1 LFQPSQV
8 SIAFYVGNVL
18 VATTA
23 DDHDIAVGAS
33 SMIYGM
39 LGAYVAYMAINWTV
53 LAEIRTQLCC
63 IIGVMCFFF
72 LLSSFGDGI
81 SFAGH
86 AGGFLGGLLWGM
98 AILPPVGTK
107 NIYVTIA
114 GWAGIS
120 IYLLT
125 TFLVLFL

>member
-1 LFQPSQV
+1 MFS
-8 SIAFYVGNVL
+8 VGNVL

-33 SMIYGM
+33 SMICGM
-39 LGAYVAYMAINWTV
+39 LGAYVAYMGINWTV
-53 LAEIRTQLCC
+53 LAEIRDQLCC
-63 IIGVMCFFF
+63 IIRVMCFFF
-72 LLSSFGDGI
+72 LLSSLGDWI
-81 SFAGH
+81 SFAGDV
-86 AGGFLGGLLWGM
+86 GGFLGGFLWGM
-98 AILPPVGTK
+98 AILPPIGTK
-107 NIYVTIA
+107 NISVTLA